1 MAGRSRRAWFSVL
14 VGLVLGF
21 TLASRLIL
29 PKAAVLTKANAGGC
43 GGGSAGGA
51 LRPPRDG
58 GPPATE
64 ATAAA
69 ASSGDFLFVG
79 VMTAQKYLNSRAVA
93 AHRTWAQS
101 IPGRVEF
108 FSSEGSDTSAPV
120 PVVALSG
127 VDDSYPP
134 QKKSFMMLKY
144 MHDHY
149 LDKYEWFMRA
159 DDDVYVKGERLES
172 FLRGL
177 NSSAPVFLGQTGMG
191 ARDELGKLALEPG
204 ENFCMGGPG
213 VIMSREVLRR
223 VVPHVR
229 QCLREMYTT
238 HEDVEVGRCVR
249 RFAGVQC
256 VWSYEMQQL
265 FYENYEPDKKGF
277 IRELRNSKIHRAITL
292 HPNKNPAYQYRL
304 HGYLLSRRMA
314 ALRHRTVR
322 LHRETLQMAGLGAPE
337 PGREERRLGAPP
349 SFMRFR
355 PGRRR
360 DVLEWDFLGAKHLFS
375 AWDGQPPRRATDAA
389 QRRALDDVV
398 MQGQTRWRPV
408 RGQRVGAKS
417 SCGGPDAKSAGDGDD
432 QRQRQDPRPRHRLQ
446 GDPVRL
452 PAGQPAARRRVR
464 AGPAPALQ
472 KAQRQDAD
480 GAGAQTR
487 LPAADLQ
494 PDPVP
499 RGAAHGRR
507 RPGGAPQP
515 GLGLGLAVLPFA
527 PEDAGPV
534 QAGGA
539 GGGPRGSR
547 RGPGPE
553 GQRPGAA
560 VGPLRYLRALHGQL
574 RARVPDPQA
583 ERQAPGSAVQRR
595 QHHGAGQAGGADAR
609 VPHQVPAGRAGDQ
622 GRRRRLL
629 AGAGPGGGLGA
640 LLQRF
645 AALLLRRGPGLH
657 RRLPAALPGQ
667 RGAGSLRLLP
677 GGLQPVRPGGGVR
690 RQGAPRRRQPLRL
703 DRQDGPVE
711 ELWLR
716 RGLRPQGGPA
726 PGRGLRHLHSGLGAG
741 GRGPVRQA
749 GALGRRAVPQRRPG
763 DRARA
768 PRRDLRPQP
777 GAQAVQ
783 DVLGLEGV
791 VTGLR
796 PAAGPALVGQEPGRR
811 RTRQLLAQDRL
822 MPDLD
827 LIEVFAFSRF
837 FFFLFFF
844 FFKAGSRCHR
854 RWLGC
859 RVPRRRAPRLQTFW
873 I

>member
-14 VGLVLGF
+14 LGLVLGF

-29 PKAAVLTKANAGGC
+29 PKAAVLTKANSGGC
-43 GGGSAGGA
+43 GLNERRGPGGGDGA
-51 LRPPRDG
+51 LRPPQDSG
-58 GPPATE
+58 SPVTE
-64 ATAAA
+64 TETAAGAAA
-69 ASSGDFLFVG
+69 AAARSGNFLFVG

-120 PVVALSG
+120 PVVPLTG

-322 LHRETLQMAGLGAPE
+322 LHRETLQMAVLGAPE

-360 DVLEWDFLGAKHLFS
+360 DVLEWDFLSAKHLFS

-389 QRRALDDVV
+389 QRRALDDIV
-398 MQGQTRWRPV
+398 MQVMEMINANAKTRGRVIDFKEIQYGYRRVNPLYGAEYVLDLLLLYKKHKGKTLTVPV
-408 RGQRVGAKS
+408 RRHAYLQQTFSRIQFREERPTDAAALAARLNRDSDSLSFLSPLKMLVPFKLAAPAAAREGPAEARDQKVNVLVPLSGRYDAFARFMANFERVCLIPKQNVKLLVLLFSADNTTERVKQVELMREYHIKYPRAELEIKAVAGAFSRALALEAGSARFSNDSLLFYCDVDLVFTGDFLQRCRANAAPGRSAYFPVVFS
-417 SCGGPDAKSAGDGDD
+417 QYDPEVVYGGKA
-432 QRQRQDPRPRHRLQ
+432 
-446 GDPVRL
+446 V
-452 PAGQPAARRRVR
+452 PAGGGNHYALTAKTGLWRNFGFGVACARKGDLVR
-464 AGPAPALQ
+464 AGGFDTSIRGWGLE
-472 KAQRQDAD
+472 DV
-480 GAGAQTR
+480 
-487 LPAADLQ
+487 DLF
-494 PDPVP
+494 DKLV
-499 RGAAHGRR
+499 RSGAALFRSADPGIVHVHHAVTCDPNLELKQYKMCLGSRASSR
-507 RPGGAPQP
+507 GSAQQLAQLWLDKNRAGGAP
-515 GLGLGLAVLPFA
+515 ANA
-527 PEDAGPV
+527 
-534 QAGGA
+534 
-539 GGGPRGSR
+539 
-547 RGPGPE
+547 
-553 GQRPGAA
+553 
-560 VGPLRYLRALHGQL
+560 
-574 RARVPDPQA
+574 
-583 ERQAPGSAVQRR
+583 
-595 QHHGAGQAGGADAR
+595 
-609 VPHQVPAGRAGDQ
+609 
-622 GRRRRLL
+622 
-629 AGAGPGGGLGA
+629 
-640 LLQRF
+640 
-645 AALLLRRGPGLH
+645 
-657 RRLPAALPGQ
+657 
-667 RGAGSLRLLP
+667 SLRT
-677 GGLQPVRPGGGVR
+677 
-690 RQGAPRRRQPLRL
+690 A
-703 DRQDGPVE
+703 
-711 ELWLR
+711 
-716 RGLRPQGGPA
+716 
-726 PGRGLRHLHSGLGAG
+726 
-741 GRGPVRQA
+741 
-749 GALGRRAVPQRRPG
+749 
-763 DRARA
+763 
-768 PRRDLRPQP
+768 
-777 GAQAVQ
+777 
-783 DVLGLEGV
+783 
-791 VTGLR
+791 
-796 PAAGPALVGQEPGRR
+796 
-811 RTRQLLAQDRL
+811 
-822 MPDLD
+822 
-827 LIEVFAFSRF
+827 
-837 FFFLFFF
+837 
-844 FFKAGSRCHR
+844 
-854 RWLGC
+854 
-859 RVPRRRAPRLQTFW
+859 
-873 I
+873 

>member
-398 MQGQTRWRPV
+398 MQVMEMINANAKTRGRVIDFKEIQYGYRRVNPLHGAEYVLDLLLLYKKHKGKTLTVPV
-408 RGQRVGAKS
+408 RRHAYLQQTFSRIQFREERPTDAAALAARLNRDSDSDSLSFLSPLKMLVPFKLAAPAAAREGPAEARDRKVNVLVPLSGRYDTFARFMANFERVCLIPKQNVKLLVLLFSADNTTERVKQVELMREYHIKYPRAELEIKAVAGAFSRALALEAGSGHFSNDSLLFYCDVDLVFTADFLQRCRANAAPGRSAYFPVVFS
-417 SCGGPDAKSAGDGDD
+417 QYDPEVVYGGKAP
-432 QRQRQDPRPRHRLQ
+432 
-446 GDPVRL
+446 
-452 PAGQPAARRRVR
+452 PAGANPYALTAKTGLWRNFGFGVACAHKGDLLR
-464 AGPAPALQ
+464 AGGFDTSIRGWGLE
-472 KAQRQDAD
+472 DV
-480 GAGAQTR
+480 
-487 LPAADLQ
+487 DLF
-494 PDPVP
+494 DKLV
-499 RGAAHGRR
+499 RSGAALFRSADPGIVHVHHAVTCDPNLELKQYKMCLGSRASSR
-507 RPGGAPQP
+507 GSAQQLAQLWLDKNRAGGAP
-515 GLGLGLAVLPFA
+515 AN
-527 PEDAGPV
+527 
-534 QAGGA
+534 
-539 GGGPRGSR
+539 S
-547 RGPGPE
+547 
-553 GQRPGAA
+553 
-560 VGPLRYLRALHGQL
+560 
-574 RARVPDPQA
+574 
-583 ERQAPGSAVQRR
+583 
-595 QHHGAGQAGGADAR
+595 
-609 VPHQVPAGRAGDQ
+609 
-622 GRRRRLL
+622 
-629 AGAGPGGGLGA
+629 
-640 LLQRF
+640 
-645 AALLLRRGPGLH
+645 
-657 RRLPAALPGQ
+657 
-667 RGAGSLRLLP
+667 SLRT
-677 GGLQPVRPGGGVR
+677 
-690 RQGAPRRRQPLRL
+690 A
-703 DRQDGPVE
+703 
-711 ELWLR
+711 
-716 RGLRPQGGPA
+716 
-726 PGRGLRHLHSGLGAG
+726 
-741 GRGPVRQA
+741 
-749 GALGRRAVPQRRPG
+749 
-763 DRARA
+763 
-768 PRRDLRPQP
+768 
-777 GAQAVQ
+777 
-783 DVLGLEGV
+783 
-791 VTGLR
+791 
-796 PAAGPALVGQEPGRR
+796 
-811 RTRQLLAQDRL
+811 
-822 MPDLD
+822 
-827 LIEVFAFSRF
+827 
-837 FFFLFFF
+837 
-844 FFKAGSRCHR
+844 
-854 RWLGC
+854 
-859 RVPRRRAPRLQTFW
+859 
-873 I
+873 